1 MTEPSLLIVCV
12 AAFAAV
18 LTLLSVLAGL
28 IRLLTAV
35 FPYVEER
42 DSALVAAITAVA
54 ARAHP
59 GTRVTSIRE
68 SR

>member
-1 MTEPSLLIVCV
+1 MTEPNLLIVCI

-18 LTLLSVLAGL
+18 LALLSVLAGL

-42 DSALVAAITAVA
+42 DPALVATLTSVA
-54 ARAHP
+54 ARAYP
-59 GTRVTSIRE
+59 GMRVTNIRE